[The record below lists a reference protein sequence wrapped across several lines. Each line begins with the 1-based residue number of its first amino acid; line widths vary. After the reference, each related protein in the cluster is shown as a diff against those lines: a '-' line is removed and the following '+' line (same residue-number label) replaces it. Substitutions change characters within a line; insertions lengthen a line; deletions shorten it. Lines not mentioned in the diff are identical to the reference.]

1 MTVCRSTSDIHDLV
15 WPFGDGSGIEN
26 VPLMGNSPF
35 DRAWISPD
43 LRRVLDALVAT
54 ATGTLAGILVDSG
67 FGVRA
72 SVINFVYELL
82 RPLFGLL
89 ADFPIGQLVAAE
101 FIYRIPIVLIVG
113 MLVGLVLRHVRYR
126 RLLLWSVA
134 VWPACLL
141 MGTVLSLFLVQ
152 KVAGSGSVSAIPRLG
167 SFPELVIYV
176 LQYSLLMLV
185 ILAAEAAIFRSK
197 RRAAAS

>member
-1 MTVCRSTSDIHDLV
+1 
-15 WPFGDGSGIEN
+15 
-26 VPLMGNSPF
+26 MGNSPF

-167 SFPELVIYV
+167 SFPEFVIYV